1 MIVSHGDTSNIRVLV
16 RLRNTYQLLSDPL
29 SALGQKLEV
38 GVGVNV
44 EDIDQLGLEKGPYI
58 DPLLVDLLNSIKM

>member
-1 MIVSHGDTSNIRVLV
+1 MLV